1 MKISLLP
8 AVIREM
14 LLHRR
19 PLLWYAATW
28 TAVLTGTVVVSSFS
42 PEIAFVW
49 ALSPDSRFAQR
60 CRAGAVRVPMEGP
73 AGEVVCVPA
82 QLFGRS
88 KTDLFVPPLFAALV
102 VWGSALFVR
111 AIGLWERE
119 EEAIG

>member
-14 LLHRR
+14 LLHRG
-19 PLLWYAATW
+19 PLLRYAATW
-28 TAVLTGTVVVSSFS
+28 TAVLTATVAVTSFA

-49 ALSPDSRFAQR
+49 ALSPESGFAQR
-60 CRAGAVRVPMEGP
+60 CRAGAVRVPVEGP

-88 KTDLFVPPLFAALV
+88 KADLFVPPLFAALV

-111 AIGLWERE
+111 SVGLWES